1 MGEHDA
7 GVEMAKKIRR
17 MRTFART
24 AAKSMEKKLVEN
36 AKALKKDPYQV
47 LPSYNDSYSSKYLG
61 KLKKS
66 LQKVH
71 HFSDDVKKLEKL
83 AKKRDLSGA
92 LAGTLLLANAE
103 KAPYLAVAKFPTG
116 DIAYAQRGNADKE
129 KLVAVQYFDDPM
141 LRLLGIKDVA
151 LKRRLHVYSW
161 DGGFV
166 CTGIEAQPPKEF
178 IDFVIGETSCS
189 CKKGVATCGHIS
201 AEKLKTHASGRE
213 AYLRIQWHSA
223 DAVLAICEDCA
234 KTTGNTLFTI
244 TKYLLEP
251 HLKDDFTIQV
261 EGQVIKQDDDHSST
275 KYIDDYLSGALTDIQ
290 LIRKNMEERKTSLA
304 ESGEKMFVLDG
315 VSYDTDINGFIDAL
329 QPNTYE
335 KTGLAILLQRIHE
348 PLILSDVTPNK
359 LLERFWK
366 DHGVAI
372 IVEMIGNTEMAK
384 KFAALPD
391 TPSEILELA
400 ANYKQR
406 QQILSQLPQYP
417 SLPPL
422 ATFADHIARTYRAF
436 GMKKTIAELK
446 KRPDNPKGKSLS
458 YAFLLA
464 FDRGKDTKWQYSPV
478 EIEYGEFLRGYA
490 QRLLDVQPKQYHK
503 ALQDLLVASGSSETI
518 PQH

>member
-7 GVEMAKKIRR
+7 GVDMAKKIRR
-17 MRTFART
+17 VRTFART

-36 AKALKKDPYQV
+36 AKTLKKDPYQV
-47 LPSYNDSYSSKYLG
+47 LPTCNDQYAEKYLG

-66 LQKVH
+66 IQKVH
-71 HFSDDVKKLEKL
+71 QFSDDVKKLEKL
-83 AKKRDLSGA
+83 AKKRNLSGA

-103 KAPYLAVAKFPTG
+103 KAPYLAVAKFQTG

-151 LKRRLHVYSW
+151 LKRGLHVYSW
-161 DGGFV
+161 DDGFV
-166 CTGIEAQPPKEF
+166 CTGIEPQPPQAF
-178 IDFVIGETSCS
+178 IDFVIGETDCS
-189 CKKGVATCGHIS
+189 RKKDAVTCGHVS
-201 AEKLKTHASGRE
+201 AEQLKTRSSGRE
-213 AYLRIQWHSA
+213 PYLRIHWHSA
-223 DAVLAICEDCA
+223 DITLAICEDCA
-234 KTTGNTLFTI
+234 KRTGNTMFTI

-261 EGQVIKQDDDHSST
+261 EGQVIKRDDEQSST

-290 LIRKNMEERKTSLA
+290 FIRKNMEERKTSLA

-315 VSYDTDINGFIDAL
+315 VSYGTNIDSFIEAL
-329 QPNTYE
+329 QPNAYE
-335 KTGLAILLQRIHE
+335 KTGLVMLLQRINE
-348 PLILSDVTPNK
+348 PLILSNVTPNK
-359 LLERFWK
+359 LLEQFWK

-372 IVEMIGNTEMAK
+372 ITEMIGDEEMAK

-406 QQILSQLPQYP
+406 QQILSQLPQYT

-436 GMKKTIAELK
+436 GIKKTVAELK

-464 FDRGKDTKWQYSPV
+464 FGKGKDTKWQYSPV
-478 EIEYGEFLRGYA
+478 EIEYGEFLKEYA
-490 QRLLDVQPKQYHK
+490 QQLLDAQPKHYHQ
-503 ALQDLLVASGSSETI
+503 ALQNLLVASGSSETI
-518 PQH
+518 PGP